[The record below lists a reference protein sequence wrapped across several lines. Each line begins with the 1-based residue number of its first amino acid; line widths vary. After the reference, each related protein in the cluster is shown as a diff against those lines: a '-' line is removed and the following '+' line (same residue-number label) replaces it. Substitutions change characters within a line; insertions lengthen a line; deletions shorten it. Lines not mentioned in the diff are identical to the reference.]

1 MRATGLIVAAAPD
14 RDDPTVI
21 ALLAAAAISP
31 TPQALLTKLVETP
44 IAQAELP
51 AGYSQPK
58 IARQSLGANG
68 RRYHAVGQVVVLLAG
83 PNRQDAF
90 AWEVFKSHE
99 DALGDLHHPA
109 LSNGTRIVG
118 TVPGVKDGVLLRGQL
133 NGLQL
138 ADAVT
143 VVDNVLVQAVT
154 ASPQGNPAASIT
166 LLKTAIAHLKKVA
179 GG

>member
-1 MRATGLIVAAAPD
+1 
-14 RDDPTVI
+14 VI

-31 TPQALLTKLVETP
+31 TPQTLLTKLLRTP

-51 AGYSQPK
+51 SGYSKPE
-58 IARQSLGANG
+58 IARQPLGANG
-68 RRYHAVGQVVVLLAG
+68 KRYHAVGQVVALLAG

-90 AWEVFKSHE
+90 AWEVFRTRK
-99 DALGDLHHPA
+99 DALADLHHPA
-109 LSNGTRIVG
+109 LTNGTRLVG

-133 NGLQL
+133 NGLEL

-154 ASPQGNPAASIT
+154 AAPQGNPAAAIV
-166 LLKTAIAHLKKVA
+166 LLKTAIAHLKKVT